1 MHEDQDTLPFP
12 PIEDILNY
20 NIVATAKEY
29 AIKCHEAVNQKYD
42 GQPYPVHLKLVEYYG
57 FKYRHLLPMKDI
69 PYAIAGCWTHDIIE
83 DTGQTFND
91 VKEACGE
98 RIAEIAYALT
108 NEKGRTRKERANA
121 AYYRGIRNTP
131 LATFVKLCD
140 RLANASY
147 SIEKGSRMAV
157 MYAKE
162 NKEFII
168 SLSDSFIYRNIP
180 FLRRFI
186 KNPISKYMPMVK
198 ELEQLFVPYQAY
210 IPKTSK

>member
-1 MHEDQDTLPFP
+1 MHEDEYTLPY
-12 PIEDILNY
+12 DILY
-20 NIVATAKEY
+20 AGVVIKAKKF
-29 AIKCHEAVNQKYD
+29 AIECHEAVNQKYD
-42 GQPYPVHLKLVEYYG
+42 GQPYPVHLKRVEQYG
-57 FKYRHLLPMKDI
+57 VKYSYLLKGKEQ
-69 PYAIAGCWTHDIIE
+69 AAAFSGCWVHDIIE
-83 DTGQTFND
+83 DTGKTFND
-91 VKEACGE
+91 VKEVCGE
-98 RIAEIAYALT
+98 PIAEIAYALT

-147 SIEKGSRMAV
+147 SIEKESRMAM

>member
-1 MHEDQDTLPFP
+1 MHEDEYTLPH
-12 PIEDILNY
+12 DIAY
-20 NIVATAKEY
+20 AGIVIKAMKF
-29 AIKCHEAVNQKYD
+29 AIKCHEDVNQKYD
-42 GQPYPVHLKLVEYYG
+42 GKPYSFHLRKAEQYGVKYSYLLKISEQATALAGLWVHDV
-57 FKYRHLLPMKDI
+57 
-69 PYAIAGCWTHDIIE
+69 IE
-83 DTGQTFND
+83 DTGKTYNN
-91 VKEACGE
+91 VKEVCGE
-98 RIAEIAYALT
+98 PVAEIAYALT

-131 LATFVKLCD
+131 LATYDKLCD

-147 SIEKGSRMAV
+147 SIEKGSRMAM

-162 NKEFII
+162 NEEFITN
-168 SLSDSFIYRNIP
+168 LSDSFIYRNIP

-186 KNPISKYMPMVK
+186 KNPISKYMPMVE